1 MSRGTDSLRLTR
13 TIASFIQ
20 RSWERAAVYSK
31 PPESRQDEILHAKG
45 NTGVG
50 FSQPRRLPILMPDIP
65 IDNSEDPRL
74 QPYVNL
80 PDRQR
85 RDRDGKFVVEGSFL
99 VQRLLSSS
107 CQIESLLVAED
118 QRHRITVDRD
128 IPVYVAPRCL
138 LTPITG
144 FKFHRA
150 MLGCG
155 IRPGNIELPEVLSD
169 KVVPS
174 TAVIC
179 AAIHDQENLGGILRN
194 CAAFG
199 VDLVVLAEHCADP
212 WSRRTLRV
220 SMGATF
226 KLNLYWSTDF
236 ARDLTRLRSEF
247 GFELVASVLDSSAA
261 DLVTVERSQRLGLL
275 FGNEGH
281 GLAQDWLDHCNH
293 RVTIP
298 MRLQTD
304 SLNVAVASG
313 IFLYHFTKGQHQ

>member
-1 MSRGTDSLRLTR
+1 
-13 TIASFIQ
+13 
-20 RSWERAAVYSK
+20 
-31 PPESRQDEILHAKG
+31 
-45 NTGVG
+45 
-50 FSQPRRLPILMPDIP
+50 MPDIP
-65 IDNSEDPRL
+65 IDNTDDPRL
-74 QPYVNL
+74 QAYVNL
-80 PDRQR
+80 PERQLR
-85 RDRDGKFVVEGSFL
+85 NRDGKFVVEGSFL

-107 CQIESLLVAED
+107 CQVESLLVAED
-118 QRHRITVDRD
+118 QRHRIVVEGE
-128 IPVYVAPRCL
+128 IPVYLAPPHL
-138 LTPITG
+138 LSQITG

-155 IRPGNIELPEVLSD
+155 VRPSNLALPEVLSD
-169 KVVPS
+169 TAVPS

-179 AAIHDQENLGGILRN
+179 SSIHDQENLGGILRN

-236 ARDLTRLRSEF
+236 ARDLTRLQSEF

-261 DLVTVERSQRLGLL
+261 DLVTVKRGPRLGLL

-281 GLAQDWLDHCNH
+281 GLAQNWQDCCNR